1 MIEKRKLERFN
12 IYLDVIEQSTDNFIG
27 ITGNIHH
34 EGMLL
39 ISLLE
44 FALFKDIPIL
54 LETSGA
60 EGIECKIPL
69 VINGIWNQKKINPVH
84 TRCRIVEPSPEAIH
98 EIDKLI
104 EEGAS

>member
-39 ISLLE
+39 ISLLC
-44 FALFKDIPIL
+44 L
-54 LETSGA
+54 
-60 EGIECKIPL
+60 KIF
-69 VINGIWNQKKINPVH
+69 QF
-84 TRCRIVEPSPEAIH
+84 C
-98 EIDKLI
+98 
-104 EEGAS
+104 